1 MNISE
6 PPPLPPQPGGPR
18 EAGPI
23 QQASTPPTNTN
34 SPAQQGY
41 YYTQEGFP
49 DISGPQSR
57 AEARWWAGSRLCLRA
72 EALPLLTRPRPSPRH
87 THRWV
92 PDTAGEGHPAALPAG
107 VQVSAVEVDIEVPVV
122 GPSGSAARPLGG
134 GRRARVSQAHPRS
147 PILFGDRPRLAG
159 SGLETAS
166 QVGTSPQ
173 TGRAWAQ
180 GHQSSSRLL
189 TRLMEAR
196 DSGKGLLSLS
206 P

>member
-1 MNISE
+1 M
-6 PPPLPPQPGGPR
+6 
-18 EAGPI
+18 
-23 QQASTPPTNTN
+23 
-34 SPAQQGY
+34 
-41 YYTQEGFP
+41 
-49 DISGPQSR
+49 
-57 AEARWWAGSRLCLRA
+57 
-72 EALPLLTRPRPSPRH
+72 
-87 THRWV
+87 
-92 PDTAGEGHPAALPAG
+92 
-107 VQVSAVEVDIEVPVV
+107 
-122 GPSGSAARPLGG
+122 
-134 GRRARVSQAHPRS
+134 SQAHPRS

-180 GHQSSSRLL
+180 SHQSSSRLL